1 VEADLAIEKV
11 QQNTAQR
18 QQLETAY
25 QQTCGAMAA
34 LYEFAPPEEGEEAE
48 KNASQVAQFV
58 LDELVGT

>member
-1 VEADLAIEKV
+1 MGEAAP
-11 QQNTAQR
+11 QAQHGR
-18 QQLETAY
+18 KSQRSEE
-25 QQTCGAMAA
+25 